1 MSGQDQ
7 LFFEFVG
14 FVAVFGFVLINE
26 RRRLIFLLWLM
37 LWSIVASDLRY
48 DPPGGGGAY
57 VLDSVH
63 GVVAGFVVWVFFL
76 LVGNMLAYF
85 NYPVRWSGF
94 QQ

>member
-14 FVAVFGFVLINE
+14 FVTVFGFVLINE
-26 RRRLIFLLWLM
+26 RRRLIFLLWLI
-37 LWSIVASDLRY
+37 LWSNVASDLRH

-57 VLDSVH
+57 ALDSVH
-63 GVVAGFVVWVFFL
+63 GVVVALVVWVFFL

-85 NYPVRWSGF
+85 NYPVKWSGF